1 MSRCVRLPIL
11 LAAAALLVLASVGS
25 EARTRDPEATS
36 AIGRSARCRT
46 LARLGVQSRAPGL
59 LAFLSRGC
67 GAGQSITVNPGESIQ
82 DAVDAAAPGSTI
94 IVKPGDYADDHDGR
108 AAVRI
113 TKPLKLIAE
122 SSESEPVRILPSG
135 SQRHGILVEP
145 ENDGDPDVDGV
156 EIKGFTVEGFSNNG
170 IWLRYVQNFVIED
183 NVSINNLE
191 NGIWPTLSANGEV
204 RKNVSYGSLDAA
216 LWVEAAEN
224 VRVIDNEV
232 YDSPT
237 GLEVTV
243 SNDIHMEGNY
253 VHDNVIGVGLYHP
266 SGAGLPPQDWPPS
279 PFRNWTL
286 VNNRVE
292 NNNKPNPVSGGLV
305 GELPPGGGVLV
316 LGVDDVDIRDNEIK
330 NNNFFG
336 IALIDYCLAVDGTA
350 NSCENNPP
358 FYADTSPDDLRIVGN
373 TVTGNGSDPPPGPF
387 EALAGD
393 LLGLGGSN
401 NCASDNVAPITILSP
416 ELPEC

>member
-1 MSRCVRLPIL
+1 MRTIL
-11 LAAAALLVLASVGS
+11 LGIGAVLVVAAGCGDSSSSG
-25 EARTRDPEATS
+25 TS
-36 AIGRSARCRT
+36 AST
-46 LARLGVQSRAPGL
+46 TVQ
-59 LAFLSRGC
+59 
-67 GAGQSITVNPGESIQ
+67 PGESIQ
-82 DAVDAAAPGSTI
+82 AAVDAASPGDTI
-94 IVKPGDYADDHDGR
+94 VVMPGDYVETHDGR

-122 SSESEPVRILPSG
+122 SNPPDQRVRILPSG
-135 SQRHGILVEP
+135 EQRHGILVEP
-145 ENDGDPDVDGV
+145 ENPGDPDVDGV

-170 IWLRYVQNFVIED
+170 IWLRYVQNFTIEG
-183 NVSINNLE
+183 NESINNLE

-204 RKNVSYGSLDAA
+204 RKNVAYGSLDAA

-232 YDSPT
+232 YNSPT

-243 SNDIHMEGNY
+243 SNDIHMEGNDI
-253 VHDNVIGVGLYHP
+253 HDNVVGVGLYHP

-286 VNNRVE
+286 VNNRVY
-292 NNNKPNPVSGGLV
+292 NNNFPNPVTGGLV
-305 GELPPGGGVLV
+305 GELPSGGGVLV
-316 LGVDDVDIRDNEIK
+316 LGVDDVDVQDNVIE

-336 IALIDYCLAVDGTA
+336 IATIDYCIAVDGTA

-358 FYADTSPDDLRIVGN
+358 FYSDTSPDDNRFIDN
-373 TVTGNGSDPPPGPF
+373 QVTGNGADPPPGPL

-393 LLGLGGSN
+393 LLGLGGTN
-401 NCASDNVAPITILSP
+401 NCASGNTANITILSP

>member
-1 MSRCVRLPIL
+1 MRSASTIIGVALL
-11 LAAAALLVLASVGS
+11 LAAGCSDSSDSGGGS
-25 EARTRDPEATS
+25 GT
-36 AIGRSARCRT
+36 
-46 LARLGVQSRAPGL
+46 V
-59 LAFLSRGC
+59 
-67 GAGQSITVNPGESIQ
+67 VNPGESIQ
-82 DAVDAAAPGSTI
+82 AAVDAAEPGDTI
-94 IVKPGDYADDHDGR
+94 RVQPGDYAEDHGGR

-122 SSESEPVRILPSG
+122 STATARVRILPSG
-135 SQRHGILVEP
+135 AQRHGILVEP
-145 ENDGDPDVDGV
+145 ANDGDPDVDGV

-170 IWLRYVQNFVIED
+170 IWLRYVQNFLIED

-204 RKNVSYGSLDAA
+204 RKNVAYGSLDAA
-216 LWVEAAEN
+216 LWVEAAQN

-232 YDSPT
+232 HNSPT

-279 PFRNWTL
+279 PFRNWSL
-286 VNNRVE
+286 IDNRVE
-292 NNNKPNPVSGGLV
+292 SNNLPNPVSGGLV

-316 LGVDDVDIRDNEIK
+316 LGVDDVEIRDNVIQ

-350 NSCENNPP
+350 NSCQNNPP

-393 LLGLGGSN
+393 LLGLGGTN
-401 NCASDNVAPITILSP
+401 NCASDNTADVVLLSP
-416 ELPEC
+416 PLPEC

>member
-1 MSRCVRLPIL
+1 MRSASTIIGFALL
-11 LAAAALLVLASVGS
+11 LAAAGCSDSSDSGGS
-25 EARTRDPEATS
+25 SGT
-36 AIGRSARCRT
+36 
-46 LARLGVQSRAPGL
+46 V
-59 LAFLSRGC
+59 
-67 GAGQSITVNPGESIQ
+67 VNPGESIQ
-82 DAVDAAAPGSTI
+82 AAVDAAEPGDTI
-94 IVKPGDYADDHDGR
+94 RVMPGDYTESHAGR

-122 SSESEPVRILPSG
+122 SSETAPVRILPSAG
-135 SQRHGILVEP
+135 QRHGILVEP
-145 ENDGDPDVDGV
+145 ENADDPDVDGV
-156 EIKGFTVEGFSNNG
+156 EINGFTVEGFPNNG
-170 IWLRYVQNFVIED
+170 IWLRYVQNFVIEN
-183 NVSINNLE
+183 NVSIDNLE

-204 RKNVSYGSLDAA
+204 RKNVAYGSLDAA

-243 SNDIHMEGNY
+243 SNDVHMEGNH
-253 VHDNVIGVGLYHP
+253 VHGNVIGVGLYHP

-279 PFRNWTL
+279 PFRNWKL
-286 VNNRVE
+286 INNRVE

-316 LGVDDVDIRDNEIK
+316 LGVDDVEIRDNVIQ

-350 NSCENNPP
+350 NSCQNNPP

-401 NCASDNVAPITILSP
+401 NCASDNTANVVILSP
-416 ELPEC
+416 PLPEC

>member
-1 MSRCVRLPIL
+1 MRAIL
-11 LAAAALLVLASVGS
+11 LGIGAVLVVAAGCGDSSSSG
-25 EARTRDPEATS
+25 TS
-36 AIGRSARCRT
+36 AST
-46 LARLGVQSRAPGL
+46 TVQ
-59 LAFLSRGC
+59 
-67 GAGQSITVNPGESIQ
+67 PGESIQ
-82 DAVDAAAPGSTI
+82 AAVDAASPGDTI
-94 IVKPGDYADDHDGR
+94 VVMPGDYVETHDGR

-122 SSESEPVRILPSG
+122 SNPPDQRVRILPSG
-135 SQRHGILVEP
+135 EQRHGILVEP
-145 ENDGDPDVDGV
+145 ENPGDPDVDGV

-170 IWLRYVQNFVIED
+170 IWLRYVQNFTIEG
-183 NVSINNLE
+183 NESINNLE

-204 RKNVSYGSLDAA
+204 KKNVAYGSLDAA

-232 YDSPT
+232 YNSPT

-243 SNDIHMEGNY
+243 SNDIHMEGNDI
-253 VHDNVIGVGLYHP
+253 HDNVVGVGLYHP

-286 VNNRVE
+286 VNNRVY
-292 NNNKPNPVSGGLV
+292 NNNFPNPVTGGLV
-305 GELPPGGGVLV
+305 GELPSGGGVLV
-316 LGVDDVDIRDNEIK
+316 LGVDDVDVQDNVIE

-336 IALIDYCLAVDGTA
+336 IAMIDYCIAVDGTA

-358 FYADTSPDDLRIVGN
+358 FYSDTSPDDNRFIDN
-373 TVTGNGSDPPPGPF
+373 QVTGNGADPPPGPL

-393 LLGLGGSN
+393 LLGLGGTN
-401 NCASDNVAPITILSP
+401 NCASGNTANITILSP

>member
-1 MSRCVRLPIL
+1 MRSASMILSAALL
-11 LAAAALLVLASVGS
+11 LAAGCSDGGS
-25 EARTRDPEATS
+25 GGSGT
-36 AIGRSARCRT
+36 
-46 LARLGVQSRAPGL
+46 V
-59 LAFLSRGC
+59 
-67 GAGQSITVNPGESIQ
+67 VNPGESIQ
-82 DAVDAAAPGSTI
+82 AAIDAAAPGDTI
-94 IVKPGDYADDHDGR
+94 RVRPGDYTESHGGR

-122 SSESEPVRILPSG
+122 SNPPDERVRILPSG

-145 ENDGDPDVDGV
+145 ANNGDPDVDGV
-156 EIKGFTVEGFSNNG
+156 EIVGFTVEGFSNNG
-170 IWLRYVQNFVIED
+170 IWLRYVQNFNIE
-183 NVSINNLE
+183 NNESINNLE

-204 RKNVSYGSLDAA
+204 KNNVAYGSLDAA

-232 YDSPT
+232 YNSPT
-237 GLEVTV
+237 GLEVTI
-243 SNDIHMEGNY
+243 SNDVHMEGNY

-266 SGAGLPPQDWPPS
+266 SGAGLPPSDWPPT

-286 VNNRVE
+286 VNNRIE
-292 NNNKPNPVSGGLV
+292 NNNLPNPVTGGLV

-316 LGVDDVDIRDNEIK
+316 LGVDDVDIRDNVIES
-330 NNNFFG
+330 NNFFG
-336 IALIDYCLAVDGTA
+336 IALIDYCIAVDGTA

-358 FYADTSPDDLRIVGN
+358 FYADTSPDDNRIIDN
-373 TVTGNGSDPPPGPF
+373 QVTGNGSNPPSGPF
-387 EALAGD
+387 APLAGD

-401 NCASDNVAPITILSP
+401 NCASGNVANRVVLSP

>member
-1 MSRCVRLPIL
+1 MRSAL
-11 LAAAALLVLASVGS
+11 LIGIGAALLLASGCS
-25 EARTRDPEATS
+25 DGDDGGTSGAT
-36 AIGRSARCRT
+36 
-46 LARLGVQSRAPGL
+46 
-59 LAFLSRGC
+59 
-67 GAGQSITVNPGESIQ
+67 TVRPGESIQ
-82 DAVDAAAPGSTI
+82 AAVDAAAPGDTI
-94 IVKPGDYADDHDGR
+94 VVLPGDYVETHDGR

-122 SSESEPVRILPSG
+122 SNPPNERVRILPSG
-135 SQRHGILVEP
+135 EQRHGILVEP
-145 ENDGDPDVDGV
+145 ENPGDPDVDGV

-170 IWLRYVQNFVIED
+170 IWLRYVQNFVIE
-183 NVSINNLE
+183 NNESINNLE

-204 RKNVSYGSLDAA
+204 RKNVAYGSLDAA

-232 YDSPT
+232 HTSPT

-253 VHDNVIGVGLYHP
+253 VHDNVVGVGLYHP
-266 SGAGLPPQDWPPS
+266 SGAGLPPQDWPS
-279 PFRNWTL
+279 QPFRNWTL

-292 NNNKPNPVSGGLV
+292 NNNLPNPVSGGLV
-305 GELPPGGGVLV
+305 GALPSGGGVLV
-316 LGVDDVDIRDNEIK
+316 LGVDTVDMQGNTVQ

-336 IALIDYCLAVDGTA
+336 IAMIDYCLAVDGTD

-358 FYADTSPDDLRIVGN
+358 FYTDTSPDGN
-373 TVTGNGSDPPPGPF
+373 RMVDNVITGNGSDPPPGPF
-387 EALAGD
+387 ESVAGD

-401 NCASDNVAPITILSP
+401 NCASGNTANIVILSP

>member
-1 MSRCVRLPIL
+1 MRSALVIFG
-11 LAAAALLVLASVGS
+11 AAALLAAGCNHSGGGSAEVG
-25 EARTRDPEATS
+25 T
-36 AIGRSARCRT
+36 
-46 LARLGVQSRAPGL
+46 V
-59 LAFLSRGC
+59 
-67 GAGQSITVNPGESIQ
+67 VNPGESIQ
-82 DAVDAAAPGSTI
+82 AAVDAADPGDTI
-94 IVKPGDYADDHDGR
+94 RVMPGDYTESHDGR

-122 SSESEPVRILPSG
+122 STPGERVRILPSG

-156 EIKGFTVEGFSNNG
+156 EISGFTVEGFSNNG
-170 IWLRYVQNFVIED
+170 IWLRYVQNFLIE
-183 NVSINNLE
+183 NNESINNLE

-204 RKNVSYGSLDAA
+204 RKNVAYGSLDAA

-224 VRVIDNEV
+224 VRVIDNEL
-232 YDSPT
+232 YNSPT
-237 GLEVTV
+237 GLEITV

-279 PFRNWTL
+279 PFRNWAL

-292 NNNKPNPVSGGLV
+292 NNNLPNPVSGGLV
-305 GELPPGGGVLV
+305 GALPSGGGVLV
-316 LGVDDVDIRDNEIK
+316 LGVDDVDIRDNTIE

-336 IALIDYCLAVDGTA
+336 IAMIDYCIAVDGTA
-350 NSCENNPP
+350 NSCQNNPP
-358 FYADTSPDDLRIVGN
+358 FYEDTSPDDNQLVDN

-387 EALAGD
+387 ESVAGD
-393 LLGLGGSN
+393 ILGLGGMN
-401 NCASDNVAPITILSP
+401 NCASGNVANTVLLSP